1 MKDRAIEIRERAM
14 AILNVSSIYDKGE
27 IRRNFLRQIR
37 LVHPDGPHRHD
48 QNVPGF
54 DNTEIARLL
63 IQAYGHLLGR
73 NRPTTMIENDAL
85 VGLLLDGRITPMDQ
99 TTTYEGWHANKFY
112 DQFQN
117 SIWPEPSE
125 SEAERARLYKFNGM

>member
-1 MKDRAIEIRERAM
+1 M

-63 IQAYGHLLGR
+63 IQSYGHLLGR
-73 NRPTTMIENDAL
+73 NCPTTMIENDAL
-85 VGLLLDGRITPMDQ
+85 VGLLLDARITPMDQ
-99 TTTYEGWHANKFY
+99 TTTYEGWHANKFH
-112 DQFQN
+112 DQFHN

-125 SEAERARLYKFNGM
+125 SEAERARLYKFKGM